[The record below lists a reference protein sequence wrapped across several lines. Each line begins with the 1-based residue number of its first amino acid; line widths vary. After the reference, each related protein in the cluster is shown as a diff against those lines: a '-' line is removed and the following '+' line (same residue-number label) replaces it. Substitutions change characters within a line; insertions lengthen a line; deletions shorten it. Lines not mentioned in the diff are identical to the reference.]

1 MKEREGLWRPLEQ
14 KSFAHHAAW
23 GTQQNQTNF
32 WFSKVP
38 KLTNGFSSMA
48 PFEPTN
54 LQYISFLINS
64 VTIIILYLPS
74 GRLSYLLI
82 FTIPSSWSPWR
93 HNGQAFSAFGVPW
106 RHWSPFAYKVA
117 GGLDLQWPLC
127 VPPSLNPSLGLL
139 LRSCSSWWGALRRHH
154 STRVASHVQ
163 TSWMFLYVSFLLLP
177 SELFGCWSED

>member
-1 MKEREGLWRPLEQ
+1 
-14 KSFAHHAAW
+14 
-23 GTQQNQTNF
+23 
-32 WFSKVP
+32 
-38 KLTNGFSSMA
+38 MA

-117 GGLDLQWPLC
+117 GGARLAVTTVCPPILEPFPWAPPEIVLKLMGSPEKTPFHQSGLTRANILDVSVCQFP
-127 VPPSLNPSLGLL
+127 PPSFRALWMLERGLTMTDCLAPPSPLF
-139 LRSCSSWWGALRRHH
+139 SS
-154 STRVASHVQ
+154 
-163 TSWMFLYVSFLLLP
+163 FP
-177 SELFGCWSED
+177 ELTCHFH